1 MSRFGQ
7 ANKTIQISGKIFGE
21 TLKAIRFHVE
31 KVGETDISL
40 DNQKTL
46 WFPLSQ
52 IPKMLRQPPSAQEQD
67 ILHVNEWLW
76 KQKVQDDWKGK
87 DPAQEDLTAVDLE
100 QALAEDPSDYDDI
113 IDEEEGPPF

>member
-31 KVGETDISL
+31 KVGETDVSL

-52 IPKMLRQPPSAQEQD
+52 IPKMLRQPPASQEQD

-87 DPAQEDLTAVDLE
+87 DPTEDEGDQVALE
-100 QALAEDPSDYDDI
+100 QDLDDWPEEDPDDI
-113 IDEEEGPPF
+113 PPF